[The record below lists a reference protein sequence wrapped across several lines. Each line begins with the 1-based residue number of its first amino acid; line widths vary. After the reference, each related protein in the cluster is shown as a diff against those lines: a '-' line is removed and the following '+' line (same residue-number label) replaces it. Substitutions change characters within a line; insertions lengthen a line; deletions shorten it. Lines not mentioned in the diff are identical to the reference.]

1 MPSRPAIRIRGARQ
15 NNLKGVD
22 LDLPLGELHVV
33 TGVSGSGKSS
43 LAFDTV
49 YSEGQRRYVETFSS
63 YARQFLDRMDKP
75 RVDAIDGIP
84 PAIAIDQTNPVRT
97 SRSTVGTMTELND
110 HLKLL
115 FARAAVLHCRGCGE
129 AVRRDTP
136 GSILDALRAAGLDR
150 VMVTFE
156 VKVPEGASPAGL
168 VELLASQGYTRVHR
182 EHPDRIEVIQDR
194 LRLGD
199 GGGARSGAHARFGDG
214 ALSGNGGRPGDAVRP
229 VERTPRPGHARAA
242 EAIEGALKAGRGRL
256 TVYRLDAQRRARSP
270 RRFSTAL
277 HCAGCDVEYREP
289 VPSTFSFNSPLG
301 ACETC
306 RGFGR
311 TMGIDYGL
319 VVPDE
324 TKTLREG
331 AVRPW
336 QSQSYRQCQRD
347 LLRYARK
354 RGVDVDRSWRELDAA
369 TREWV
374 LEGEADF
381 DEGRWYG
388 VRRFF
393 DWLETKSYRMH
404 VRVLLSR
411 YRTYRE
417 CPACRGARLKP
428 EALLWRVGSRTE
440 ARRTPAHRP
449 PEATLDERAFAGQP
463 GLCIHDV
470 MRLPLDRC
478 RAFFDR
484 LRLRAPLDEATAL
497 LLAEIRARLGYLVEV
512 GLGYLTL
519 DRQSRTL
526 SGGEVQRINLTTA
539 LGTSLVNTL
548 FVLDE
553 PSIGLHARDVARIVS
568 VLHKLRAAGNT
579 LLVVEHD
586 AQIMR
591 AADRIIDLG
600 PGPGERGGEVVFQG
614 TPRAL
619 LRSRRSL
626 TAAWLR
632 GERRIAPRVGTTSM
646 PARVSGPAASG
657 SRPATPASMQA
668 DLDRIE
674 IRGACAHNLADID
687 VDVPLRRFVCVS
699 GVSGSGKSTLV
710 VDVLYR
716 AACKQLGRSTEA
728 PGGHRAI
735 HGLDAL
741 DDVVLVDQ
749 SPIGKTTR
757 SNPAS
762 YVGALDAVRKLFAA
776 EPVAIE
782 RGYTAGTFSF
792 NSGNGRCPGC
802 GGNGFEHVEMQFL
815 SDVYLR
821 CPDCDGRRY
830 RNEVLDVKIRPSRG
844 KGAGIHKAGGGA
856 AVRKLDGRAGGG
868 SGAGIH
874 EAGGG
879 AAVRK
884 LDGGAGGGSGAGIH
898 EAGDGAAVR
907 RLDGRAGGG
916 SGDGEAGDGHRSIA
930 DVLEM
935 TVEDALA
942 FFAGSPEVVRSLAPL
957 AAVGLGY
964 LRLGQPVP
972 TLSGGEAQR
981 LKLAKRLAAR
991 GGGHCLFV
999 FDEPTTGLH
1008 LEDVSRMLAA
1018 FDALLAAGH
1027 SVLVIEHH
1035 LDVIAAADWIIDL
1048 GPEGGS
1054 GGGRV
1059 VAKGR
1064 PEAIARRRRSHT
1076 GAALR
1081 AHLAGQ
1087 EPGAAPDATASTAA
1101 GTLAV
1106 PAVPKIPAPAAAAPT
1121 TSAAL
1126 ASATGTPAT
1135 VMAPSSPTASPDRAR
1150 TLTHPVA
1157 PTVPAAPAIPA
1168 PPAASASAAGT
1179 PATATAA
1186 ASPAPPKP
1194 RVRGAWISIRN
1205 AREHNLRGT
1214 DVEIPRERFT
1224 VVTGVSG
1231 SGKSTVAFD
1240 ILFAEGQRRY
1250 LESLNAYARQFVQP
1264 AARPDVDAIFGIPP
1278 SVAIEQR
1285 TSRGG
1290 HKSTVGTM
1298 TEIHHFLRL
1307 LFVKLGTQH
1316 CPGCGIPIEPQ
1327 TLDAIAA
1334 RVLKRHRG
1342 REIEVFAPLVVARKG
1357 YYTELA
1363 RWAAKRGH
1371 ATLRVDGAPLP
1382 TDAWPRLDRYREHD
1396 VDLPLG
1402 RITVRAKHE
1411 GALRAL
1417 LEDALGHGAGRV
1429 RVAECGGKGSGGSGG
1444 KGQGGTGG
1452 KGQGG
1457 TGDKGQGGADY
1468 KGRGGTGDKGRG
1480 GSHGENGGKKGNGG
1494 IDGGGG
1500 GDGEGRENSE
1510 TLYST
1515 ARACPGCGRS
1525 FDELDPRLF
1534 SWNSRHGW
1542 CPSCYGTG
1550 RELRG
1555 FGEDETG
1562 EEAHW
1567 SEAGDDEPA
1576 RECRACAGRRLRP
1589 EALAVRYRSRGIADF
1604 GALDVATAHGV
1615 LARIR
1620 PRGREAA
1627 IARDVLAELMSRL
1640 DFLCEVGLGYL
1651 RLDRAAPTLSG
1662 GEAQRIRLAA
1672 QLGSNLRGVCYIL
1685 DEPTIGL
1692 HARDNAMLLDTLR
1705 ALRKKGNTV
1714 VVVEHD
1720 EETIRSAE
1728 HIIDLGPG
1736 AGVNGGRVVAQGS
1749 LKRIL
1754 ACPDS
1759 LTGRYLASPLAHPLP
1774 GVRSPE
1780 RMREGNAGTGAGASR
1795 SHGAESPASG
1805 ATVGTAALRFR
1816 VAESPAPYGAGAS
1829 GASLSSTSEGASLT
1843 GKGRPSARSL
1853 RDSAGTESPASEERG
1868 RSMRETTAGAAASR
1882 SRNAGSPASK
1892 GQGRSMQGARTREPE
1907 RRLSIRGAGLHNL
1920 RDLDV
1925 DLPLER
1931 LICVTGVSGSGKS
1944 SLVRG
1949 VLLANLAAA
1958 LRSRGRGGRR
1968 RWTGCREI
1976 RGFEAVGRV
1985 LEVDQTP
1992 IGKTP
1997 RSCPATYV
2005 GVWDHVRRLFAGAT
2019 EARIR
2024 GYGPS
2029 RFSFNVAG
2037 GRCAACD
2044 GQGMQ
2049 RMEMSFLPDV
2059 RVPCD
2064 ACGGQRFT
2072 AETLDVRYLDM
2083 NIAEVLGASVEQVLP
2098 RFEAHPRIH
2107 RALALLHDVGLGYL
2121 TLGQSSPTLSGGEA
2135 QRIKL
2140 VAELAKVDTD
2150 AARGEGASPGDGL
2163 PPGRRQPRR
2172 AGPVRHGGTLYVLD
2186 EPTIGL
2192 HMADVEKLIRVLHRL
2207 VDAGNT
2213 VVVVEHNLDVIA
2225 EADTV
2230 IDLGPE
2236 GGAGGGRVVAA
2247 GPPEEIAGA
2256 RGSHTGEALA
2266 RFLDGRR

>member
-1 MPSRPAIRIRGARQ
+1 MTTRPAIRVRGARQ

-49 YSEGQRRYVETFSS
+49 HGEGQRRYVETFSS

-75 RVDAIDGIP
+75 RFDEGGGIDGIP
-84 PAIAIDQTNPVRT
+84 PSIAIDQTNPVRT

-115 FARAAVLHCRGCGE
+115 FARAAVLHCRGCG
-129 AVRRDTP
+129 APVRRDTP
-136 GSILDALRAAGLDR
+136 RSIMNSIRDAGRDR
-150 VMVTFE
+150 IMVTFD
-156 VKVPEGASPAGL
+156 VPVPESFSPAEI
-168 VELLASQGYTRVHR
+168 VRLLAGQGYTRVHR
-182 EHPDRIEVIQDR
+182 EHPDRIEVIADR
-194 LRLGD
+194 LRLD
-199 GGGARSGAHARFGDG
+199 SGSSDR
-214 ALSGNGGRPGDAVRP
+214 R
-229 VERTPRPGHARAA
+229 ARAV
-242 EAIEGALKAGRGRL
+242 EAIERALNAGRGRL
-256 TVYRLDAQRRARSP
+256 TVYRLDAQRRARLS
-270 RRFSTAL
+270 RRFSTTL
-277 HCAGCDVEYREP
+277 HCAGCDIEYREP
-289 VPSTFSFNSPLG
+289 LPSMFSFNSPLG

-319 VVPDE
+319 VVPDGS
-324 TKTLREG
+324 KTLGEG
-331 AVRPW
+331 AIRPW
-336 QSQSYRQCQRD
+336 LSKSYRQCQRD
-347 LLRYARK
+347 LVRYAR
-354 RGVDVDRSWRELDAA
+354 RRAVALDRPWRELDDA

-381 DEGRWYG
+381 DEDGWYG

-404 VRVLLSR
+404 IRVLLSR
-411 YRTYRE
+411 YRSYRE
-417 CPACRGARLKP
+417 CPECHGARLKAQ
-428 EALLWRVGSRTE
+428 ALLWRVGTRADARKVLGRE
-440 ARRTPAHRP
+440 AAHRP
-449 PEATLDERAFAGQP
+449 PDATLDAAAFAKQP

-470 MRLPLDRC
+470 TRLPLARC
-478 RAFFDR
+478 RRFFDE
-484 LRLRAPLDEATAL
+484 LRLRAPLDDATGL
-497 LLAEIRARLGYLVEV
+497 LLAEIRGRLGYLVEV

-553 PSIGLHARDVARIVS
+553 PSIGLHARDIARIVS
-568 VLHKLRAAGNT
+568 VLHKLREAGNT

-586 AQIMR
+586 PQIML
-591 AADRIIDLG
+591 AADRIVDMG
-600 PGPGERGGEVVFQG
+600 PGPGERGGEIVFRG
-614 TPRAL
+614 SPRAL

-632 GERRIAPRVGTTSM
+632 GERRIETRATASTTAPSE
-646 PARVSGPAASG
+646 
-657 SRPATPASMQA
+657 
-668 DLDRIE
+668 RIE
-674 IRGACAHNLADID
+674 IRGARAHNLADID
-687 VDVPLRRFVCVS
+687 VDIPLRRFVCVT
-699 GVSGSGKSTLV
+699 GVSGSGKSTLAV
-710 VDVLYR
+710 EVLHR
-716 AACKQLGRSTEA
+716 AACKRLGRAVEA
-728 PGGHRAI
+728 PGRHRTI
-735 HGLDAL
+735 RGLEAL

-749 SPIGKTTR
+749 APIGKTTR

-762 YVGALDAVRKLFAA
+762 YVGALDAIRKRFAA
-776 EPVAIE
+776 EPIAIE
-782 RGYTAGTFSF
+782 REYTAGTFSF
-792 NSGNGRCPGC
+792 NSGNGRCPSC

-830 RNEVLDVKIRPSRG
+830 RSEVLDVKIRPTTATVT
-844 KGAGIHKAGGGA
+844 GAP
-856 AVRKLDGRAGGG
+856 
-868 SGAGIH
+868 
-874 EAGGG
+874 
-879 AAVRK
+879 
-884 LDGGAGGGSGAGIH
+884 
-898 EAGDGAAVR
+898 
-907 RLDGRAGGG
+907 
-916 SGDGEAGDGHRSIA
+916 RSIA

-935 TVEDALA
+935 TVDDALA
-942 FFAGSPEVVRSLAPL
+942 FFAGSADVVRPLAPL

-972 TLSGGEAQR
+972 ALSGGEAQR
-981 LKLAKRLAAR
+981 LKLARHLAPR
-991 GGGHCLFV
+991 GAGHRSNHSLFI

-1008 LEDVSRMLAA
+1008 LEDVSRLLGAL
-1018 FDALLAAGH
+1018 DALLAAGH

-1035 LDVIAAADWIIDL
+1035 LDVIAAADWIVDL

-1059 VAKGR
+1059 VATGR

-1076 GAALR
+1076 GAALK
-1081 AHLAGQ
+1081 AHFAERGQ
-1087 EPGAAPDATASTAA
+1087 GAVSTA
-1101 GTLAV
+1101 TM
-1106 PAVPKIPAPAAAAPT
+1106 AAAAP
-1121 TSAAL
+1121 
-1126 ASATGTPAT
+1126 
-1135 VMAPSSPTASPDRAR
+1135 AR
-1150 TLTHPVA
+1150 T
-1157 PTVPAAPAIPA
+1157 
-1168 PPAASASAAGT
+1168 PP
-1179 PATATAA
+1179 
-1186 ASPAPPKP
+1186 
-1194 RVRGAWISIRN
+1194 RRNGAISIRN
-1205 AREHNLRGT
+1205 AREHNLRGA
-1214 DVEIPRERFT
+1214 DIDIPRDRFT
-1224 VVTGVSG
+1224 VITGVSG

-1290 HKSTVGTM
+1290 FKSTVGTM

-1307 LFVKLGTQH
+1307 LFVRLGTQH
-1316 CPGCGIPIEPQ
+1316 CPECAIAIEPQ
-1327 TLDAIAA
+1327 TLDAIVD

-1342 REIEVFAPLVVARKG
+1342 REVEVLAPLVVARKG

-1363 RWAAKRGH
+1363 RWAARHGH
-1371 ATLRVDGAPLP
+1371 DTLRVDGDPLP

-1396 VDLPLG
+1396 IDLPLG
-1402 RITVRAKHE
+1402 CVAARANREQELRAKIE
-1411 GALRAL
+1411 R
-1417 LEDALGHGAGRV
+1417 ALGHGAGRV
-1429 RVAECGGKGSGGSGG
+1429 RVA
-1444 KGQGGTGG
+1444 
-1452 KGQGG
+1452 
-1457 TGDKGQGGADY
+1457 DR
-1468 KGRGGTGDKGRG
+1468 RG
-1480 GSHGENGGKKGNGG
+1480 
-1494 IDGGGG
+1494 
-1500 GDGEGRENSE
+1500 E

-1515 ARACPGCGRS
+1515 MRACPGCGRS

-1534 SWNSRHGW
+1534 SYNSRHGW

-1550 RELRG
+1550 REMRG
-1555 FGEDETG
+1555 FDETETG

-1567 SEAGDDEPA
+1567 SESAHEPA

-1589 EALAVRYRSRGIADF
+1589 EALAVRYRSHDIAELS
-1604 GALDVATAHGV
+1604 ALDVETARKTLV
-1615 LARIR
+1615 RIR
-1620 PRGREAA
+1620 PQGREAA
-1627 IARDVLAELMSRL
+1627 IARDVLAELGARL
-1640 DFLCEVGLGYL
+1640 DFLCRLGLGYL

-1705 ALRKKGNTV
+1705 ALRAKGNTV

-1736 AGVNGGRVVAQGS
+1736 AGVNGGKVVAHGPIA
-1749 LKRIL
+1749 RIL
-1754 ACPDS
+1754 ASRES
-1759 LTGRYLASPLAHPLP
+1759 LTGRYLSSPLPHPLP

-1780 RMREGNAGTGAGASR
+1780 R
-1795 SHGAESPASG
+1795 
-1805 ATVGTAALRFR
+1805 
-1816 VAESPAPYGAGAS
+1816 
-1829 GASLSSTSEGASLT
+1829 
-1843 GKGRPSARSL
+1843 
-1853 RDSAGTESPASEERG
+1853 
-1868 RSMRETTAGAAASR
+1868 
-1882 SRNAGSPASK
+1882 SK
-1892 GQGRSMQGARTREPE
+1892 EPE
-1907 RRLSIRGAGLHNL
+1907 HHLSIRGACLHNL
-1920 RDLDV
+1920 RNVDI

-1931 LICVTGVSGSGKS
+1931 LVCVTGVSGSGKS
-1944 SLVRG
+1944 TLVRG
-1949 VLLANLAAA
+1949 VLLANLAGA
-1958 LRSRGRGGRR
+1958 LRRRRGGRPK
-1968 RWTGCREI
+1968 WTGCREI
-1976 RGFEAVGRV
+1976 SGFETVKRV

-2005 GVWDHVRRLFAGAT
+2005 GIWDHVRRLFAGAT
-2019 EARIR
+2019 ESSIR
-2024 GYGPS
+2024 GYGAG

-2037 GRCAACD
+2037 GRCDACE

-2049 RMEMSFLPDV
+2049 RIEMSFLPDV

-2064 ACGGQRFT
+2064 ACGGRRFT
-2072 AETLDVRYLDM
+2072 AETLEIRYLDM
-2083 NIAEVLGASVEQVLP
+2083 SIAEVLGASIDEALP

-2107 RALALLHDVGLGYL
+2107 RTLALLHDVGLGYL

-2140 VAELAKVDTD
+2140 VTELAKVD
-2150 AARGEGASPGDGL
+2150 ASASRSAS
-2163 PPGRRQPRR
+2163 GR
-2172 AGPVRHGGTLYVLD
+2172 ALYVLD

-2192 HMADVEKLIRVLHRL
+2192 HMADVEKLVRVLHRL

-2213 VVVVEHNLDVIA
+2213 VVVIEHNLDVVA

-2236 GGAGGGRVVAA
+2236 GGAGGGRVVAS
-2247 GPPEEIAGA
+2247 GTPTRVA
-2256 RGSHTGEALA
+2256 RSRRSHTARALST
-2266 RFLDGRR
+2266 FLDARR

>member
-1 MPSRPAIRIRGARQ
+1 MTSRPAIRVRGARQ
-15 NNLKGVD
+15 NNLRGVD

-75 RVDAIDGIP
+75 RFDEAGGIDGIP
-84 PAIAIDQTNPVRT
+84 PSIAIDQTNPVRT

-115 FARAAVLHCRGCGE
+115 FARAAVLHCRGCG
-129 AVRRDTP
+129 APVRRDSP
-136 GSILDALRAAGLDR
+136 RSIMSAIRDAGLDR
-150 VMVTFE
+150 IMVTFD
-156 VKVPEGASPAGL
+156 VPVPERFTPAEI
-168 VELLASQGYTRVHR
+168 VALLAGQGYTRVHR
-182 EHPDRIEVIQDR
+182 EHPDRIEVVADR

-199 GGGARSGAHARFGDG
+199 GSDSDARAR
-214 ALSGNGGRPGDAVRP
+214 AVEA
-229 VERTPRPGHARAA
+229 VERG
-242 EAIEGALKAGRGRL
+242 LKAGRGRL

-270 RRFSTAL
+270 MRFSTTL
-277 HCAGCDVEYREP
+277 HCAGCDIEYREP
-289 VPSTFSFNSPLG
+289 VPSMFSFNSPLG

-324 TKTLREG
+324 SKTLGEG
-331 AVRPW
+331 AIRPW
-336 QSQSYRQCQRD
+336 LSKSYRQCQRD
-347 LLRYARK
+347 LVRYARR
-354 RGVDVDRSWRELDAA
+354 RGVPLDVPWRELDDA

-374 LEGEADF
+374 LEGEGDW
-381 DEGRWYG
+381 DEDAWYG
-388 VRRFF
+388 ARRFF

-404 VRVLLSR
+404 IRVLLSR
-411 YRTYRE
+411 YRSYRE
-417 CPACRGARLKP
+417 CPECHGARLKP
-428 EALLWRVGSRTE
+428 QALLWRVGTRAD
-440 ARRTPAHRP
+440 ARKALGGEPAHRP
-449 PEATLDERAFAGQP
+449 PDATLDAAAFARQP

-478 RAFFDR
+478 RRFFDG
-484 LRLRAPLDEATAL
+484 LRLRAPLDDATEL
-497 LLAEIRARLGYLVEV
+497 LLAEIRGRLGYLVEV

-553 PSIGLHARDVARIVS
+553 PSIGLHARDIARIVS

-586 AQIMR
+586 PQVML
-591 AADRIIDLG
+591 AADRIIDMG
-600 PGPGERGGEVVFQG
+600 PGPGERGGEIVFRG

-632 GERRIAPRVGTTSM
+632 GERRIELRAPAPPPTE
-646 PARVSGPAASG
+646 
-657 SRPATPASMQA
+657 
-668 DLDRIE
+668 RIG
-674 IRGACAHNLADID
+674 IRGARAHNLAGID
-687 VDVPLRRFVCVS
+687 VDIPLRRFVCVT
-699 GVSGSGKSTLV
+699 GVSGSGKSTLA

-716 AACKQLGRSTEA
+716 AACKHLGRAVEA
-728 PGGHRAI
+728 PGE
-735 HGLDAL
+735 HGTIEGLEAL

-762 YVGALDAVRKLFAA
+762 YVGALDAIRKRFAA

-792 NSGNGRCPGC
+792 NSGNGRCPSC

-830 RNEVLDVKIRPSRG
+830 RSEVLDVKIRPPG
-844 KGAGIHKAGGGA
+844 GDGVHAGEPGRASTGGA
-856 AVRKLDGRAGGG
+856 LPGRT
-868 SGAGIH
+868 
-874 EAGGG
+874 GG
-879 AAVRK
+879 ASRADLANSGVRVARRGNRAAA
-884 LDGGAGGGSGAGIH
+884 LEGAATD
-898 EAGDGAAVR
+898 DGAATHDGATSEAR
-907 RLDGRAGGG
+907 RTRRSSAGRGHDGQP
-916 SGDGEAGDGHRSIA
+916 GDGVRARAVSGTPRSIA
-930 DVLEM
+930 DILEM
-935 TVEDALA
+935 TVDDALA
-942 FFAGSPEVVRSLAPL
+942 FFAASPEVVRPLAPL

-972 TLSGGEAQR
+972 ALSGGEAQR
-981 LKLAKRLAAR
+981 LKLARHLAAR
-991 GGGHCLFV
+991 GAGNGPKHIMFI

-1008 LEDVSRMLAA
+1008 LQDVSRLLAA
-1018 FDALLAAGH
+1018 LDALLAAGH

-1035 LDVIAAADWIIDL
+1035 LDVIAAADWIVDL

-1059 VAKGR
+1059 VATGR
-1064 PEAIARRRRSHT
+1064 PRAVARRRRSHT

-1081 AHLAGQ
+1081 AHFAERAQ
-1087 EPGAAPDATASTAA
+1087 
-1101 GTLAV
+1101 GTDPV
-1106 PAVPKIPAPAAAAPT
+1106 AAAP
-1121 TSAAL
+1121 
-1126 ASATGTPAT
+1126 
-1135 VMAPSSPTASPDRAR
+1135 AR
-1150 TLTHPVA
+1150 TRPRGNG
-1157 PTVPAAPAIPA
+1157 AIA
-1168 PPAASASAAGT
+1168 
-1179 PATATAA
+1179 
-1186 ASPAPPKP
+1186 
-1194 RVRGAWISIRN
+1194 IRN
-1205 AREHNLRGT
+1205 AREHNLDGA
-1214 DVEIPRERFT
+1214 DIDIPRDRFT
-1224 VVTGVSG
+1224 VITGVSG

-1290 HKSTVGTM
+1290 YKSTVGTM

-1307 LFVKLGTQH
+1307 LFVRLGTQH
-1316 CPGCGIPIEPQ
+1316 CPDCDIAIEPQ
-1327 TLDAIAA
+1327 TPDAIVDQ
-1334 RVLKRHRG
+1334 VLKRHRG
-1342 REIEVFAPLVVARKG
+1342 REVAIHAPLVVARKG
-1357 YYTELA
+1357 YYTDLA
-1363 RWAAKRGH
+1363 KWAAKHGH
-1371 ATLRVDGAPLP
+1371 ATLRVDGEPLP
-1382 TDAWPRLDRYREHD
+1382 TGAWPRLDRYREHD
-1396 VDLPLG
+1396 IDLPLG
-1402 RITVRAKHE
+1402 SVAARADRE
-1411 GALRAL
+1411 PALRAMI
-1417 LEDALGHGAGRV
+1417 ERALGHGAGRV
-1429 RVAECGGKGSGGSGG
+1429 RIS
-1444 KGQGGTGG
+1444 
-1452 KGQGG
+1452 
-1457 TGDKGQGGADY
+1457 DR
-1468 KGRGGTGDKGRG
+1468 RG
-1480 GSHGENGGKKGNGG
+1480 
-1494 IDGGGG
+1494 
-1500 GDGEGRENSE
+1500 E

-1542 CPSCYGTG
+1542 CPKCFGTG
-1550 RELRG
+1550 RELRD
-1555 FGEDETG
+1555 FDDTQTG
-1562 EEAHW
+1562 EEAYW
-1567 SEAGDDEPA
+1567 SEDGHDEA

-1589 EALAVRYRSRGIADF
+1589 EALAVRYRSHGIADL
-1604 GALDVATAHGV
+1604 GALDVATARRT

-1627 IARDVLAELMSRL
+1627 IARDVLAELSTRL
-1640 DFLCEVGLGYL
+1640 DFLGSLGLGYL

-1705 ALRKKGNTV
+1705 ALRAKGNTV

-1728 HIIDLGPG
+1728 HIVDLGPG
-1736 AGVNGGRVVAQGS
+1736 AGVNGGRVVAHGS
-1749 LKRIL
+1749 IGRVL
-1754 ACPDS
+1754 ANRES
-1759 LTGRYLASPLAHPLP
+1759 LTGRHLASPLVHPLP
-1774 GVRSPE
+1774 GLRSPE
-1780 RMREGNAGTGAGASR
+1780 R
-1795 SHGAESPASG
+1795 
-1805 ATVGTAALRFR
+1805 
-1816 VAESPAPYGAGAS
+1816 
-1829 GASLSSTSEGASLT
+1829 
-1843 GKGRPSARSL
+1843 
-1853 RDSAGTESPASEERG
+1853 
-1868 RSMRETTAGAAASR
+1868 
-1882 SRNAGSPASK
+1882 SK
-1892 GQGRSMQGARTREPE
+1892 APE
-1907 RRLSIRGAGLHNL
+1907 RHLSIRGASLHNL
-1920 RDLDV
+1920 RDIDV

-1931 LICVTGVSGSGKS
+1931 LVCVTGVSGSGKS

-1958 LRSRGRGGRR
+1958 LRRRRGGRAK
-1968 RWTGCREI
+1968 WTGCREI
-1976 RGFEAVGRV
+1976 LGFEAVKRV

-1992 IGKTP
+1992 VGKTP

-2005 GVWDHVRRLFAGAT
+2005 GIWDHIRRLFAGAT
-2019 EARIR
+2019 ESRIR
-2024 GYGPS
+2024 GYGAS

-2037 GRCAACD
+2037 GRCDACD

-2049 RMEMSFLPDV
+2049 RIEMSFLPDV

-2064 ACGGQRFT
+2064 ACAGRRFT
-2072 AETLDVRYLDM
+2072 PETLEIRYLDM
-2083 NIAEVLGASVEQVLP
+2083 SIAEVLASSVDEALP
-2098 RFEAHPRIH
+2098 RFEAHPRVH
-2107 RALALLHDVGLGYL
+2107 RTLELLHDVGLGYL

-2140 VAELAKVDTD
+2140 VTELAKVDASASRSA
-2150 AARGEGASPGDGL
+2150 AARA
-2163 PPGRRQPRR
+2163 
-2172 AGPVRHGGTLYVLD
+2172 LYVLD

-2192 HMADVEKLIRVLHRL
+2192 HMADVEKLVRVLHRL

-2213 VVVVEHNLDVIA
+2213 VVVIEHNLDVVA
-2225 EADTV
+2225 EADMV

-2236 GGAGGGRVVAA
+2236 GGAGGGRVVASGTPSKVA
-2247 GPPEEIAGA
+2247 ST
-2256 RGSHTGEALA
+2256 RRSHTGRALSA
-2266 RFLDGRR
+2266 FLDARG